1 MRKLYV
7 LFAAIIAVPLVV
19 TGTSLRAQ
27 TTGLWDVYNTVFTFN
42 CIEHRDIP
50 ALIPGANAEHDVR
63 HVGRA

>member
-27 TTGLWDVYNTVFTFN
+27 TTGLWDVYNTVFTFKLY
-42 CIEHRDIP
+42 R
-50 ALIPGANAEHDVR
+50 APGHSCLDPR
-63 HVGRA
+63 RQRRA